1 MAKICEHDGCDKPM
15 RAKGLCMIH
24 YYRDKRAREGFKR
37 REKRKTREDA
47 AIEEAMRR
55 ILGAGYVQLRPFK
68 SGTTKYK
75 FVRIA
80 EHRLVVERA
89 LGKALPPGAI
99 VHHVNSDPSDNRPCN
114 LVVCPDHRYHMLL
127 HSRQRDFNYE
137 GTKP

>member
-1 MAKICEHDGCDKPM
+1 MAKLCAHDGCDKPM

-24 YYRDKRAREGFKR
+24 YYRDKRAREGALR
-37 REKRKTREDA
+37 RSKKTARQQEV
-47 AIEEAMRR
+47 IEEAMRL
-55 ILGAGYVQLRPFK
+55 ILGAGYVKRRSQERPN
-68 SGTTKYK
+68 KYK

-89 LGKALPPGAI
+89 LGKALPTGAI
-99 VHHVNSDPSDNRPCN
+99 VHHVNADPADNRPCN

-137 GTKP
+137 GTKS